1 MCQFHYGYNK
11 NKYGGKSRLSFTDID
26 SLIYETK
33 TEDVYEDFS
42 KDKEILI
49 LAIIQPLLI

>member
-11 NKYGGKSRLSFTDID
+11 NKYGGKSRLSFTNSD